1 MRTIFR
7 KSTNTN
13 SFGLRGYWAYCP
25 TSFELHSFAS
35 SQNLA
40 IGSKVNPFSFEI
52 PRFEG
57 VVIPA
62 KRKQFLQTVTQILS
76 E

>member
-7 KSTNTN
+7 KSTNAN

-25 TSFELHSFAS
+25 TSFELHSFATS
-35 SQNLA
+35 NDLA
-40 IGSKVNPFSFEI
+40 LGSKVNPFSYEF
-52 PRFEG
+52 PRLEG
-57 VVIPA
+57 VVVPA
-62 KRKQFLQTVTQILS
+62 ERKEFLQTVTQTLS